1 MTTAA
6 PVNPISMDGPNSNKK
21 PLGINIPRGYKN
33 AFPRFSVGRA
43 ASRSRTVR
51 MGVSAGAIRAICA
64 GSASGAYRNASVSV
78 PSVVFH
84 VRTYIQPGPTA
95 RQRQCSASANR
106 DTPSART
113 LWAPRD
119 PTR

>member
-51 MGVSAGAIRAICA
+51 MGVSAGATRAI
-64 GSASGAYRNASVSV
+64 GSGNAS
-78 PSVVFH
+78 
-84 VRTYIQPGPTA
+84 TA
-95 RQRQCSASANR
+95 
-106 DTPSART
+106 
-113 LWAPRD
+113 
-119 PTR
+119 

>member
-51 MGVSAGAIRAICA
+51 MGVSAGATGAI
-64 GSASGAYRNASVSV
+64 GLVSAMGAYRNTPV
-78 PSVVFH
+78 PVPAAVFH
-84 VRTYIQPGPTA
+84 VCTRIQSGPTA
-95 RQRQCSASANR
+95 RQ
-106 DTPSART
+106 
-113 LWAPRD
+113 
-119 PTR
+119 